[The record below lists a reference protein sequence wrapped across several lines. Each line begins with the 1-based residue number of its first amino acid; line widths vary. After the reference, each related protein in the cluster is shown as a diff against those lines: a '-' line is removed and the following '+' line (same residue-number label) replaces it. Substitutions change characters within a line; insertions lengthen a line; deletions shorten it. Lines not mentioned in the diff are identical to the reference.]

1 MVNSTSNDNE
11 FSDDLPPIN
20 EANGQAALLLVE
32 SLIHSLIEQ
41 DVIRV
46 AHAVDAIESATQ
58 IARLLHET
66 PPPYRAPHT
75 LLGAIQTSLSREQHV
90 DC

>member
-1 MVNSTSNDNE
+1 MVNSTSNDNDL
-11 FSDDLPPIN
+11 SDSLPPLG

-46 AHAVDAIESATQ
+46 THAVDAIESAAQ
-58 IARLLHET
+58 IAQLLHET

-75 LLGAIQTSLSREQHV
+75 LLGAIHNSLNREQL
-90 DC
+90 DGR